1 MLPGPT
7 NIFNSIILTTTS
19 VKILLVGAVLA
30 VELRDLLT
38 DAGLSQDRDFEW
50 EYHQAEYD
58 GSSFQAVMP
67 RHVIFRFQDPKLAT
81 YYQLK
86 WAR

>member
-1 MLPGPT
+1 MTP
-7 NIFNSIILTTTS
+7 IVILH
-19 VKILLVGAVLA
+19 VNAVQAL
-30 VELRDLLT
+30 ELRDQLR
-38 DAGLSQDRDFEW
+38 DAGLVQDRDFEW

-58 GSSFQAVMP
+58 NFSHNAVMP
-67 RHVIFRFQDPKLAT
+67 RHVVFRFQDPKLAT